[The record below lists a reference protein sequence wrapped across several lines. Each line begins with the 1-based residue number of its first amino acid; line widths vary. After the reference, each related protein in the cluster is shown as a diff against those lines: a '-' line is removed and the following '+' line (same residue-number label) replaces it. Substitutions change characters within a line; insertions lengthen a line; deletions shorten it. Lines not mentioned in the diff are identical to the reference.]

1 MLGGRPMH
9 AINFALKR
17 AHLCT
22 VAVGQQVMDLVVPEM
37 TPARFDLL
45 YYIRRGSLLSG
56 TGKIAAGTRKQRDIV
71 RTLGLDKST
80 VAKMIRRLEEMGWLT
95 RQRDCE
101 DRRVKLVALTKK
113 GLRAIG
119 DAMRFVFRRRA
130 LAKPYDRIARL
141 FHPDAPVTKGLAKI
155 WDVVDGIARFM
166 GDFSGLWYEG
176 GPPYFRNRRQFL
188 ASRTAQR
195 YAEYELAPIDEYL
208 EDLGHFISWVG
219 HEKKRRAHIPGPPLT
234 VQEGID
240 RVYIELGYDPR
251 TGERLK

>member
-1 MLGGRPMH
+1 MH

-22 VAVGQQVMDLVVPEM
+22 VAVGQQVMDLVVPAM

-45 YYIRRGSLLSG
+45 YYIRRGSLISG
-56 TGKIAAGTRKQRDIV
+56 TGKIAPGTRKQRDIV
-71 RTLGLDKST
+71 RTLGLHKTT

-95 RQRDCE
+95 RERDCV
-101 DRRVKLVALTKK
+101 DRRIKLVSLTKK

-141 FHPDAPVTKGLAKI
+141 FEPDATMPRALNKI

-176 GPPYFRNRRQFL
+176 GPPFFLNRRNFL
-188 ASRTAQR
+188 ALRQTAA
-195 YAEYELAPIDEYL
+195 YCEYEVAPIDAYL
-208 EDLGHFISWVG
+208 EDLGYFFEWVG
-219 HEKKRRAHIPGPPLT
+219 HETKRRVHIPGPPQT

-240 RVYIELGYDPR
+240 QVYIELGYDPP
-251 TGERLK
+251 EREED